1 MKNTTNATSCRVRND
16 KSGFLGRLTSLLV
29 VSILVCP
36 SFLVNA
42 APTSAQ
48 TEVKI
53 TAPSKVTGGQAGYSA
68 FVGTI
73 TDAKYSWTAENAT
86 IMVGG
91 NTDCISFVPGKSGN
105 LTLTCKVTEKSGAS
119 ATGTVKVPITPA
131 QKPRYNIDQALSD
144 KAQSTT
150 IAFAGFGM
158 ITGNLG
164 AQSFFP
170 PGKVADYWGFQCL
183 RDNDADKM
191 GHNTSFLTKVACNML
206 SIFNDTQLSQLK
218 VLAKSQVSSINLYA
232 WKRYPL
238 MKAFRRLMDGTAP
251 KGSAGL
257 SLDAVKAASKELY
270 LLDGQISY
278 ERAVVFADIFRSFTT
293 AQKKHIGGMAGK
305 GFKSWP
311 EKDEKEMK
319 ERLRGLPRD
328 EVVAVMT
335 YASDLYSWF
344 AGSIVS
350 DVYFCPERHG
360 TYYGSFYIK
369 DAPAMGRPGY
379 TIDESLTGTVGNALC
394 NSKEGYISNAGAKKM
409 NDLVETQRKNLY
421 KNPTSNIV
429 LARTKISE
437 ALRRLIAT
445 NKPGKDELAKI
456 KAEVDKYSAIYGEL
470 DGENNYHYATT
481 FHQLFNN
488 IGGSYISNAQKEAL
502 ANLRRKYMTV
512 TYPDGQTIDFSNC
525 TKHFLFAA
533 EVQPTSPDFVN
544 YTNDQT
550 TDKFFRIP

>member
-1 MKNTTNATSCRVRND
+1 MVVCMAFFAGTTTT
-16 KSGFLGRLTSLLV
+16 L
-29 VSILVCP
+29 
-36 SFLVNA
+36 
-42 APTSAQ
+42 AQ
-48 TEVKI
+48 PEVKI
-53 TAPSKVTGGQAGYSA
+53 SAPSKVTGEQAGYFASVVPVDGA
-68 FVGTI
+68 S
-73 TDAKYSWTAENAT
+73 YLWTASNGAV
-86 IMVGG
+86 MVGG
-91 NTDCISFVPGKSGN
+91 DTDSISFVPGKNGT
-105 LTLTCKVTEKSGAS
+105 LTLTCKVTEKSGAF
-119 ATGTVKVPITPA
+119 ATGTATIPITPA

-158 ITGNLG
+158 MTGNLG
-164 AQSFFP
+164 AQTFFP

-206 SIFNDTQLSQLK
+206 SIFTDAQLSQLK
-218 VLAKSQVSSINLYA
+218 ALAKSQVASINLYA
-232 WKRYPL
+232 WKRFPL
-238 MKAFRRLMDGTAP
+238 MKAFRRLMEGAGPASST
-251 KGSAGL
+251 GL

-270 LLDGQISY
+270 ILDGQISY

-344 AGSIVS
+344 TGSIVS

-409 NDLVETQRKNLY
+409 NDLVETQRKNLF

-429 LARTKISE
+429 LLRTKISE
-437 ALRRLIAT
+437 ALRKLIT
-445 NKPGKDELAKI
+445 TVKPGKDELTKI
-456 KAEVDKYSAIYGEL
+456 KAEVDKQSAIYGEL

-481 FHQLFNN
+481 FYQLFGN
-488 IGGSYISNAQKEAL
+488 IGGSYITNAQKEAL
-502 ANLRRKYMTV
+502 ANLRKKYMTV

-525 TKHFLFAA
+525 TKYFLFAA
-533 EVQPTSPDFVN
+533 EVSPTSPDFVN
-544 YTNDQT
+544 YTNNQA
-550 TDKFFRIP
+550 TDKFFKMP